1 MWQWV
6 TNIVLK
12 KRIEIVRPIN
22 DCKLESFYSESCPL
36 WPQLYFSH
44 RTNTDGKDMCPL
56 CYASA

>member
-1 MWQWV
+1 M
-6 TNIVLK
+6 TNTVLK
-12 KRIEIVRPIN
+12 KRTEVVRPVD

-44 RTNTDGKDMCPL
+44 RTNTDGKDMRLL